1 MDGRIDGKFKI
12 KQGGITQGIANELGL
27 TRAECKQISGSIWT
41 QVINEFN
48 SEQNM
53 NVQNNHGAK
62 PNADNNY
69 TVHKNAVIT
78 FSQECWSKI
87 VSLINNALG
96 KNIQVE
102 KAEQPEQTI
111 PSESASND
119 LKTKNEQNL
128 QSAYNE
134 LKSMTGLFVQKYN
147 IDENQFVKSL
157 EDSYQAILGSLP
169 DTLCDTADLAMNVL
183 MNTLK
188 KLIPDNEREAV
199 KNAVIEV
206 AQHWKDVEGANIAG
220 ISCKDIIGSSDK
232 IEEVTNLYTAPTNT
246 EHYVQVAQEAI
257 NDLINNFDSMTFPK
271 EVNKQELLK
280 KLMNYNPENITNLGQ
295 NNHRRFGL
303 IFNEQPSKADIAV
316 AIMSDLLGMYGT
328 DKADREIRS
337 EITLRQTAVDNVMK
351 MYDDDMTLR
360 GTKFSEIRNRAE
372 QHQKAIDEARNYIK
386 TNFKTSGLGKQV
398 DENLFIACLNSITLD
413 IESSG
418 AGRVEDGVLAIETND
433 TEITKWESEGTLK
446 AQMTKLLLHETYHL
460 YLERVGQR
468 GDTATKEEEATAE
481 MFALRTMANLCNNDL
496 SLKPF
501 EIYGHPISY
510 YTSNETVASNPEFTS
525 WVSGYTRHTGTANE
539 AVRKAQGNVRL

>member
-1 MDGRIDGKFKI
+1 MDGKIDGKFII
-12 KQGGITQGIANELGL
+12 KQGGITQGIASELGL
-27 TRAECKQISGSIWT
+27 TSAECKQISGSIWT

-48 SEQNM
+48 NEQNM
-53 NVQNNHGAK
+53 NVQNNRGAK

-69 TVHKNAVIT
+69 TVHENAVIT
-78 FSQECWSKI
+78 FSKECWSKI
-87 VSLINNALG
+87 VGLINSALG

-102 KAEQPEQTI
+102 EAEETTSINTNLPINTDSDVISQNK
-111 PSESASND
+111 S
-119 LKTKNEQNL
+119 NL

-169 DTLCDTADLAMNVL
+169 DSPCDTADLAMNVL

-188 KLIPDNEREAV
+188 ELMPDNEREAV

-206 AQHWKDVEGANIAG
+206 AQHWKDVKGANIAG
-220 ISCKDIIGSSDK
+220 ISCKDIIGSSDQ
-232 IEEVTNLYTAPTNT
+232 IEEVTNLYTAPANA
-246 EHYVQVAQEAI
+246 ENFVQVAREAI
-257 NDLINNFDSMTFPK
+257 DELVNAFDKMTFPK
-271 EVNKQELLK
+271 EVNKQELLE
-280 KLMNYNPENITNLGQ
+280 KLKNYNPEDITNLGQ
-295 NNHRRFGL
+295 HYRFGL
-303 IFNEQPSKADIAV
+303 KFNENPSKADIAV
-316 AIMSDLLGMYGT
+316 AILSDIMRMNG
-328 DKADREIRS
+328 DKADREIQS

-360 GTKFSEIRNRAE
+360 GTKFSEVRNRAE

-398 DENLFIACLNSITLD
+398 DENLFIACLNNITLD

-433 TEITKWESEGTLK
+433 TEIIKWESEGTLK

-460 YLERVGQR
+460 YLEKVGQH

-481 MFALRTMANLCNNDL
+481 MFALRTMANLCNNDS

-525 WVSGYTRHTGTANE
+525 WVSGYTGHTGTVDE

>member
-1 MDGRIDGKFKI
+1 MDGKIDGKFII
-12 KQGGITQGIANELGL
+12 KKGGITQGIANELGL

-48 SEQNM
+48 NEQNM
-53 NVQNNHGAK
+53 NVQNNRGAK

-69 TVHKNAVIT
+69 TVHENAIIT
-78 FSQECWSKI
+78 FSKECWSKI
-87 VSLINNALG
+87 VGLINSALG

-102 KAEQPEQTI
+102 EDEQPEQTNQ
-111 PSESASND
+111 SESTSND
-119 LKTKNEQNL
+119 VTAKNEQNL
-128 QSAYNE
+128 QNAYNE
-134 LKSMTGLFVQKYN
+134 LKSMTGLFVKKYN
-147 IDENQFVKSL
+147 LDENQFVKSL

-169 DTLCDTADLAMNVL
+169 DSPCNTADLAMNVL

-188 KLIPDNEREAV
+188 ELMPDNEREAV

-206 AQHWKDVEGANIAG
+206 AQHYKDVEGANIAG
-220 ISCKDIIGSSDK
+220 ISCKDIIGSSDQ
-232 IEEVTNLYTAPTNT
+232 IEEVTNLYTAPANA
-246 EHYVQVAQEAI
+246 ENFVQVAREAI
-257 NDLINNFDSMTFPK
+257 DELVNAFDKMTFPK
-271 EVNKQELLK
+271 EVNKQELLE
-280 KLMNYNPENITNLGQ
+280 KLKNYNPEDITNLGQ
-295 NNHRRFGL
+295 HYRFGL
-303 IFNEQPSKADIAV
+303 KFNENPSKADIAV
-316 AIMSDLLGMYGT
+316 AILSDIMGMNG
-328 DKADREIRS
+328 DKADREIQS

-360 GTKFSEIRNRAE
+360 GTKFSEVKNRAE
-372 QHQKAIDEARNYIK
+372 KHKQAIDEARNYIK

-460 YLERVGQR
+460 YLEKVGQH

-481 MFALRTMANLCNNDL
+481 MFALRTMANLCNNDS

-510 YTSNETVASNPEFTS
+510 YTSNETVVSNPEFTS
-525 WVSGYTRHTGTANE
+525 WVSGYTGHTGTVDE